1 MGKSVSFLYSM
12 ARLANDVEKLTSGDP
27 ARIGRRVGNK
37 VMGRYL
43 VRRVWL
49 KGGKR

>member
-1 MGKSVSFLYSM
+1 MSKSVSFLYSL

-27 ARIGRRVGNK
+27 AKIGRRVGNK
-37 VMGRYL
+37 MMGRYL

-49 KGGKR
+49 KGGRR